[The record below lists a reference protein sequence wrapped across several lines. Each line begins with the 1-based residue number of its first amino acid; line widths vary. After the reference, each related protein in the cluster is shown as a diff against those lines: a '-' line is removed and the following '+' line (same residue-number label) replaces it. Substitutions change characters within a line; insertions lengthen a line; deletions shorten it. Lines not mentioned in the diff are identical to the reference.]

1 VRLSPSTL
9 ATCARVEID
18 ARDSDKMSEFLAF
31 SLRSGSVN
39 GVDFVVKRSVRGGK
53 VEAHV
58 LNLMVGGEDRT
69 KQSIRDTQVELESL
83 LPVAAICDG
92 AFHGQH
98 LVRGLLER
106 TDVDFKKVI
115 FPLCFF
121 SALAVMRG
129 LMTVTEPC

>member
-1 VRLSPSTL
+1 
-9 ATCARVEID
+9 
-18 ARDSDKMSEFLAF
+18 M
-31 SLRSGSVN
+31 
-39 GVDFVVKRSVRGGK
+39 KRTVRGGK

-58 LNLMVGGEDRT
+58 LNVMVGGEDRT
-69 KQSIRDTQVELESL
+69 QQSIRDTQAELESL

-115 FPLCFF
+115 FPCLLFLVRWRAREIQLPLMSDARRGAVFF
-121 SALAVMRG
+121 PVL
-129 LMTVTEPC
+129 TFT